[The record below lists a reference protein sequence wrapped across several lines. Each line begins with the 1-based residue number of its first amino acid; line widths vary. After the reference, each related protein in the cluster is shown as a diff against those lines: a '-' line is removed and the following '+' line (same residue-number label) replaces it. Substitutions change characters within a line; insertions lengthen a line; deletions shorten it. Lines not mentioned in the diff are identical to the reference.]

1 MTRSFLLLFVLAAC
15 KDDTVP
21 TDDSQPDSTV
31 DSPDDTGEPVDADGD
46 GAFADTDCD
55 DANPRVFPGAEETCD
70 DLDNDCDGSVDEEAT
85 DMATWYTD
93 ADSDGFGADAS
104 AVLAC
109 DAPSG
114 MVSVGGDCDDGN
126 VAYYPGAAET
136 DCADPSDYNCDGST
150 GYDDNDSDG
159 FAACQ
164 ECDDTN
170 AGVNPSAAEVC
181 DGVDNNCDAAIDEGL
196 LTTYYRDNDADGVG
210 DTAVTQDACDVPTGY
225 ASASGDCDDGDSGA
239 FPGNTE
245 VCDGVD
251 NNCDAAID
259 EGLLTTYY
267 ADGDSDGYGLS
278 DSTQDACALPTGYA
292 EQAGDCDDGDS
303 GVSPGELERC
313 DGVDNDCD
321 ADVDEPSAVDA
332 SAWYADDDGD
342 GSGDAS
348 VSTVACDQPS
358 GYVADDADCDDTDA
372 EITPGGD
379 ELCDGKDN
387 NCDGLTDDDSAVDAI
402 TWYRDADKDTYGRSS
417 KTDISCTQPSGY
429 VTSSTD
435 CDDTDSTIYPGAP
448 ELCDS
453 TDNDCDKTV
462 DEDVVD
468 GVSYYADADKDGYGD
483 ATVSVESCSSPS
495 GYTADA
501 TDCDDADSTVNPAAT
516 EICRNEVDDN
526 CDGKRNTCQFSGDF
540 SYGSA
545 DATYTGTKAGE
556 NAGWSLGWAGDTDG
570 DGYDDFV
577 IGGFGAVTSGT
588 TVGGYAAL
596 VYGSATPPTGSL
608 SVLSNPYI
616 YGATTRDYL
625 GYSVSGAGDIDKDG
639 YDDVLVGAYGL
650 DTAGSS
656 AGGVYI
662 LFGGATR
669 RSGGS
674 SAASASDVVT
684 LLGETAGAQ
693 AGTSV
698 APAGD
703 INGDGSD
710 DYLIGSEGY
719 TTYTGRVYLYYG
731 ASKRPTTG
739 SSLSSAAAI
748 IKGAN
753 TKDRVG
759 AVRTSAGVGDLDG
772 DGLDDFVIGAYGYD
786 GSVTDGGV
794 TTLWFGD
801 KTKFSGTLNLTD
813 ADALFLGAGTTDA
826 LGQAVEG
833 VNDFD
838 ADGYQDIMIGA
849 PQANGG
855 DGAAY
860 LFLGTSSRWA
870 GSVTTASAGV
880 TFLGDTA
887 DNAGSDMGDWDLD
900 KDGAAD
906 LAIGASLS
914 DYGANQGGAIYLL
927 YGDPSWSGNI
937 DLATDADAVMYSKN
951 NFDYFGTSVNSG
963 GDIDGDGYED
973 LLGGAYGYSSSTG
986 RVVLLRGIGP

>member
-1 MTRSFLLLFVLAAC
+1 MLVPFRLHRRRHGLRRRRLGGEPRRHGDLPQRGGRQLRRQTQHLPVHRRLLLWLGGRHLHRHQ
-15 KDDTVP
+15 DRRERGLELGLGGRHRRRRLRRLRHRRLRR
-21 TDDSQPDSTV
+21 
-31 DSPDDTGEPVDADGD
+31 GELGHDGRRLR
-46 GAFADTDCD
+46 G
-55 DANPRVFPGAEETCD
+55 
-70 DLDNDCDGSVDEEAT
+70 L
-85 DMATWYTD
+85 
-93 ADSDGFGADAS
+93 
-104 AVLAC
+104 
-109 DAPSG
+109 
-114 MVSVGGDCDDGN
+114 
-126 VAYYPGAAET
+126 
-136 DCADPSDYNCDGST
+136 
-150 GYDDNDSDG
+150 
-159 FAACQ
+159 
-164 ECDDTN
+164 
-170 AGVNPSAAEVC
+170 GVRL
-181 DGVDNNCDAAIDEGL
+181 GDAALGL
-196 LTTYYRDNDADGVG
+196 AQR
-210 DTAVTQDACDVPTGY
+210 
-225 ASASGDCDDGDSGA
+225 
-239 FPGNTE
+239 
-245 VCDGVD
+245 
-251 NNCDAAID
+251 
-259 EGLLTTYY
+259 
-267 ADGDSDGYGLS
+267 
-278 DSTQDACALPTGYA
+278 AL
-292 EQAGDCDDGDS
+292 D
-303 GVSPGELERC
+303 
-313 DGVDNDCD
+313 
-321 ADVDEPSAVDA
+321 
-332 SAWYADDDGD
+332 
-342 GSGDAS
+342 
-348 VSTVACDQPS
+348 
-358 GYVADDADCDDTDA
+358 
-372 EITPGGD
+372 
-379 ELCDGKDN
+379 
-387 NCDGLTDDDSAVDAI
+387 
-402 TWYRDADKDTYGRSS
+402 
-417 KTDISCTQPSGY
+417 
-429 VTSSTD
+429 
-435 CDDTDSTIYPGAP
+435 
-448 ELCDS
+448 
-453 TDNDCDKTV
+453 
-462 DEDVVD
+462 
-468 GVSYYADADKDGYGD
+468 
-483 ATVSVESCSSPS
+483 
-495 GYTADA
+495 
-501 TDCDDADSTVNPAAT
+501 
-516 EICRNEVDDN
+516 
-526 CDGKRNTCQFSGDF
+526 
-540 SYGSA
+540 
-545 DATYTGTKAGE
+545 
-556 NAGWSLGWAGDTDG
+556 
-570 DGYDDFV
+570 
-577 IGGFGAVTSGT
+577 
-588 TVGGYAAL
+588 
-596 VYGSATPPTGSL
+596 
-608 SVLSNPYI
+608 NPYI
-616 YGATTRDYL
+616 YGGTSRDYL

-669 RSGGS
+669 RSGGA
-674 SAASASDVVT
+674 SATSASDVVT

-719 TTYTGRVYLYYG
+719 STYTGRVYLYYG

-753 TKDRVG
+753 AKDRVG
-759 AVRTSAGVGDLDG
+759 AVRTSTGVGDLDG
-772 DGLDDFVIGAYGYD
+772 DGLDDFVIGAYHYD

-794 TTLWFGD
+794 MTLWFGD

-813 ADALFLGAGTTDA
+813 ADALFLGASTSDA

-937 DLATDADAVMYSKN
+937 DLSTDADAVMYSKN
-951 NFDYFGTSVNSG
+951 SFDYFGTSVNSG